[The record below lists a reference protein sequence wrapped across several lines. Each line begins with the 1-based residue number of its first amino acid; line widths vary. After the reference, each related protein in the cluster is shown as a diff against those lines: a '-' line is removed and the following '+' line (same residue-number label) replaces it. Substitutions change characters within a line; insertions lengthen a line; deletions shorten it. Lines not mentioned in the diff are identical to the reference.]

1 MAEAITLVAERR
13 DESLHKGLKA
23 RALRREGLVPGVIY
37 GPGFEPQ
44 SLVFPAREVSRVL
57 HEAGI
62 SSIVEVKVEGQDQ
75 PFSALFREIQRDPV
89 DGQLLHVDL
98 YHVTAGQTLRNAV
111 PVVAE
116 GFAPVTELGAT
127 IAQILQT
134 VDVECLP
141 KDMPQFLV
149 ADMGILDSPNSLL
162 VAGDLKLPENVVLL
176 TDPDAEIL
184 QVNMPRMVE
193 EEEEE
198 EEEFALYG
206 EAAAEEGEEGAVE
219 EEETA
224 QEE

>member
-13 DESLHKGLKA
+13 DKGLHKELKA
-23 RALRREGLVPGVIY
+23 KALRREGYVPAVIY
-37 GPGFEPQ
+37 GPGFETQ
-44 SLVFPAREVSRVL
+44 SLAFSARDVSRAI

-62 SSIVEVKVEGQDQ
+62 SSIVEIKVEGEAQ
-75 PFSALFREIQRDPV
+75 PLSALFREMQRDPV

-98 YHVTAGQTLRNAV
+98 YHVTAGQMLRNAV

-141 KDMPQFLV
+141 MDMPHFLV
-149 ADMGILDSPNSLL
+149 ADISILDSPHSLL
-162 VAGDLKLPENVVLL
+162 VAGDLQIPENVVLL
-176 TDPDAEIL
+176 TDPDTEIF

-198 EEEFALYG
+198 EELALYG
-206 EAAAEEGEEGAVE
+206 EAAIEGEEE
-219 EEETA
+219 ESPEKE
-224 QEE
+224 